1 MTKRDDRKARC
12 ATCREEIELRPDNP
26 DFPFCSERC
35 RMQDLGHWLSESYRI
50 PVGHNATE
58 RSLRGDNE
66 S

>member
-1 MTKRDDRKARC
+1 M
-12 ATCREEIELRPDNP
+12 CREEIELRPDNP